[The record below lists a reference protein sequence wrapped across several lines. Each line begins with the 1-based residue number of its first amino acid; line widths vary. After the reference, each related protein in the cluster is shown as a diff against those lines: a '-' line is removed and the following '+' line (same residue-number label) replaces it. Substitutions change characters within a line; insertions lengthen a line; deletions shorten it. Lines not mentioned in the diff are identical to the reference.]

1 MDHSQVLFH
10 DPELSLAANFSAA
23 QHHSVQKNDL
33 PIFKNML
40 PDVAEAAT
48 PPFLLSDL
56 ALR

>member
-48 PPFLLSDL
+48 PPFLL
-56 ALR
+56 